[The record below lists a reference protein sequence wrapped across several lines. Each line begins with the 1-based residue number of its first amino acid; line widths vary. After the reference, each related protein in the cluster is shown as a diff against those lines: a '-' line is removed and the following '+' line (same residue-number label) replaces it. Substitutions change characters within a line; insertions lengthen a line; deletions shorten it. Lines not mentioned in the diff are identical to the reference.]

1 MSEAREAIADAIRAN
16 AFHMTV
22 FTLINKTR
30 EGMRLDSVDSAQL
43 WFCAREFIDAKY
55 PLPPSMKIVT
65 EAASSSTATT
75 TTRTV
80 VVYIL
85 DDYRFFA
92 YAPPTTSVAVKT
104 GRTVK
109 HTGIGSPIMTPKNVI
124 AMLVIKA
131 TVGKNT
137 ETKEEIQKLKVI
149 KYGEYDETKALESYW
164 EVQLRELMANNLEA
178 CLQN

>member
-1 MSEAREAIADAIRAN
+1 MSEERKAIADTIRTN
-16 AFHMTV
+16 AFHATV
-22 FTLINKTR
+22 FTLINKIR
-30 EGMRLDSVDSAQL
+30 EGMRLDLGESDHL
-43 WFCAREFIDAKY
+43 WFCSREFIVAKY

-124 AMLVIKA
+124 AMLAIKA
-131 TVGKNT
+131 TIGRNI
-137 ETKEEIQKLKVI
+137 ETKGEIQKLKVI
-149 KYGEYDETKALESYW
+149 QYGEYDEIKALESYW
-164 EVQLRELMANNLEA
+164 QIQLRELRLNGLEA
-178 CLQN
+178 CFQN